1 MDNKDKVRIINDK
14 GEVKHVSPKI
24 AGNAKLLKS
33 YGFRVEDF
41 KKEEKAVP
49 NGIEKVLL
57 EEKPEFEE
65 TETNP
70 EFEPEVIKEEA
81 QEERVVLNVPTIDF
95 VRKEYEALTGKKPG
109 IKKLET
115 LVKEMNEINGLNK

>member
-41 KKEEKAVP
+41 KKEEKVAEMP
-49 NGIEKVLL
+49 IG
-57 EEKPEFEE
+57 E
-65 TETNP
+65 TIPSQDEILRADLRIDAQG
-70 EFEPEVIKEEA
+70 FEPETIVEKSLEELKEEYF
-81 QEERVVLNVPTIDF
+81 E
-95 VRKEYEALTGKKPG
+95 LTGKKAG
-109 IKKLET
+109 NKKADTIKA
-115 LVKEMNEINGLNK
+115 EIEEYKTGLNK